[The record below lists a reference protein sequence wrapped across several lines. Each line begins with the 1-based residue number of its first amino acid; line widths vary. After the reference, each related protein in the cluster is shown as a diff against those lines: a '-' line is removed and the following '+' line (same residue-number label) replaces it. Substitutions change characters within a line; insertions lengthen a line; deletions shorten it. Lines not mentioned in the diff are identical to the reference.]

1 MPPNIITP
9 TVTIMP
15 TNTTDPAS
23 RRRWFALFAV
33 LLGQFMLVLDATV
46 VNVALPVIQADLHL
60 PEARLTWVTNAYLI
74 AFGGLLLLFGRLG
87 DLLGRRR
94 IFLFGL
100 VLFTLASVGCGMTH
114 DELVLIAARFVQG
127 VGAAAASSVVLAI
140 VAVEFPEPT
149 DRTKAMSG
157 YMFVSI
163 SGGSVGLLVGGA
175 ITQMLDWHWI
185 FLINLPIGLISIP
198 LARAVLREEAS
209 LGVKGGVD
217 VAGAV
222 LVTASAMSLVY
233 ALVAGA
239 THPWTSA
246 AVLAPALGTAALL
259 AVFFVVESRVAQPIL
274 PLRILRIR
282 SLMASNLVR
291 GLLMMGMYGVFFFGS
306 LELWH
311 ALGFGPMRV
320 GLAFLPMTGMVGLMS
335 LGISARLVARFGPRA
350 VLLGGLTLVVAALVS
365 FARLDPHA
373 PYWPWR
379 MGSYALLGLGAGN
392 SFLPLLTMAMSDVPT
407 RDAGLGSALVSLS
420 LQLAGAI
427 DLAILATAASHRTA
441 TLRAA
446 HIAPLDT
453 VLGGYHFAYHVAV
466 GGVVLGL
473 LVATFLLAPPS
484 KPEKRLEA
492 DVDVKAAA

>member
-1 MPPNIITP
+1 MA
-9 TVTIMP
+9 
-15 TNTTDPAS
+15 TNTTEPAS
-23 RRRWFALFAV
+23 RRRWLALFAV
-33 LLGQFMLVLDATV
+33 LLGQFMLVLDATI

-60 PEARLTWVTNAYLI
+60 PEARLTWVTNAYLL
-74 AFGGLLLLFGRLG
+74 AYGGLLLLFGRLG
-87 DLLGRRR
+87 DLYGRRR
-94 IFLFGL
+94 LFLSGL
-100 VLFTLASVGCGMTH
+100 ALFTLASVACGMTH
-114 DELVLIAARFVQG
+114 HELVLIAARFVQG

-140 VAVEFPEPT
+140 VAIEFPEPAE
-149 DRTKAMSG
+149 RTKAMSG

-163 SGGSVGLLVGGA
+163 SGGSVGLLVGGV

-185 FLINLPIGLISIP
+185 FLVNLPIGLISIP
-198 LARAVLREEAS
+198 LARAVLRETPP
-209 LGVKGGVD
+209 GTKGNVD

-239 THPWTSA
+239 THAWTSP
-246 AVLAPALGTAALL
+246 AVLVPAFATVVLL
-259 AVFFVVESRVAQPIL
+259 AVFIVVELRVAQPIL

-282 SLMASNLVR
+282 SLMVGNLVR

-335 LGISARLVARFGPRA
+335 LGIAARLVARFGPRS
-350 VLLGGLTLVVAALVS
+350 VLLGGMSLVVLAIAS
-365 FARLDPHA
+365 FARMDPHA
-373 PYWPWR
+373 SYWPWR
-379 MGSYALLGLGAGN
+379 LVSFALLGLGAGT
-392 SFLPLLTMAMSDVPT
+392 SFLPLLTIAMSDVPAK
-407 RDAGLGSALVSLS
+407 DAGLGSAMVTLS

-441 TLRAA
+441 TLRTM
-446 HIAPLDT
+446 HMGQLDA
-453 VLGGYHFAYHVAV
+453 VLGGYHFAYQVAT

-473 LVATFLLAPPS
+473 LAAAFLLAPARKQATP
-484 KPEKRLEA
+484 KPLQP

>member
-1 MPPNIITP
+1 MA
-9 TVTIMP
+9 

-23 RRRWFALFAV
+23 RRRWIALFAV
-33 LLGQFMLVLDATV
+33 LLGQFMLVLDATI

-60 PEARLTWVTNAYLI
+60 PEARLTWVTNAYLL
-74 AFGGLLLLFGRLG
+74 AYGGLLLLFGRLG
-87 DLLGRRR
+87 DLFGRRR
-94 IFLFGL
+94 MFLFGL
-100 VLFTLASVGCGMTH
+100 ALFTAASVACGMTH
-114 DELVLIAARFVQG
+114 HELVLIAARFVQG

-140 VAVEFPEPT
+140 VAIEFPEAAA
-149 DRTKAMSG
+149 RTKAMSG

-185 FLINLPIGLISIP
+185 FLVNLPIGVLSIP
-198 LARAVLREEAS
+198 LARAVLREDA
-209 LGVKGGVD
+209 LDAKKGSVD

-233 ALVAGA
+233 ALVTGA
-239 THPWTSA
+239 TQPWTSP
-246 AVLAPALGTAALL
+246 AVLVPAIGTAVLL
-259 AVFFVVESRVAQPIL
+259 AVFFVLESRVAHPIL

-282 SLMASNLVR
+282 SLMVGNLVR

-335 LGISARLVARFGPRA
+335 LGISARLVARFGPRP
-350 VLLGGLTLVVAALVS
+350 VLVAGMSLVVLAVAS

-373 PYWPWR
+373 SYWPWR
-379 MGSYALLGLGAGN
+379 LLSFAVLGLGAGN
-392 SFLPLLTMAMSDVPT
+392 SFLPLLTIAMSDVPA
-407 RDAGLGSALVSLS
+407 RDAGLGSAMVTLS

-441 TLRAA
+441 TLRAM
-446 HIAPLDT
+446 HLAPMDA
-453 VLGGYHFAYHVAV
+453 VLGGYHFAYQVAL

-473 LVATFLLAPPS
+473 LAAAFLLAPAPKQVKPS
-484 KPEKRLEA
+484 DKQFDGPRISRSFEQREA
-492 DVDVKAAA
+492 LRR